1 MGLME
6 LAKQQGFEFLH
17 HKIPDDIVVKPSQC
31 AAVVETE
38 RLFVGFVEN
47 PGINFLSGIP
57 RTSVIKQAGK

>member
-47 PGINFLSGIP
+47 PEINFLSHKI
-57 RTSVIKQAGK
+57 